1 MKKIIIF
8 ILSGILLLVSGAKA
22 EIIYMNCKF
31 NEGWHQKG
39 TKSETVKKSPDIA
52 LVWDKE
58 KKVIKNQVTNSPPI
72 NNAKAIMG
80 SQKIAKIIKAIIARP
95 NQKAKAVR
103 PKIKPPPPKR
113 IIIIIIS
120 KKY

>member
-1 MKKIIIF
+1 
-8 ILSGILLLVSGAKA
+8 
-22 EIIYMNCKF
+22 
-31 NEGWHQKG
+31 
-39 TKSETVKKSPDIA
+39 
-52 LVWDKE
+52 
-58 KKVIKNQVTNSPPI
+58 
-72 NNAKAIMG
+72 MG

-120 KKY
+120 KKGII